1 MCSNQHPSDK
11 CPTTLQLDRCTQNQS
26 FLHNCP
32 IMIGKC
38 LLKRW
43 LGVRHCVRD
52 INCVSCVQDGVTL
65 HLDQGLSN
73 LRQQDMTH
81 VILQTP
87 QQTHFASDTS
97 THVMGHHLNQ
107 AGHLQHSDS
116 PPHLALS
123 VCCAATHHDNVPVS
137 QDHRGTSQ
145 SCRHH
150 PRMFLHEFSPLPLE

>member
-1 MCSNQHPSDK
+1 MSNNIAAGQMHPEPIIPPQLSNHDRQMS
-11 CPTTLQLDRCTQNQS
+11 PQTLAGCQALCQGQLCQ
-26 FLHNCP
+26 LC
-32 IMIGKC
+32 
-38 LLKRW
+38 
-43 LGVRHCVRD
+43 
-52 INCVSCVQDGVTL
+52 QDGVTL

-116 PPHLALS
+116 PPRLALS

-137 QDHRGTSQ
+137 QDH
-145 SCRHH
+145 
-150 PRMFLHEFSPLPLE
+150 